1 MSKGYVSSGI
11 IIMNGCKGETM
22 KSRSLLSTLAL
33 VLAMLACNL
42 PSNVPVT
49 ETPTTTVTV
58 SPTLSLPTQ
67 TPTQTPLP
75 TNTSPPPATSTP
87 TVPTVSPKE
96 VPVNCRL
103 GPGTAW
109 IVISA
114 LTVGQTSQI
123 VGKNSDGT
131 WWYIVDPSSSSRN
144 CWVSVSVT
152 NASGNLS
159 NVPIVQTPKASVT
172 RVTVDVNPETIA
184 MTGTACTTGPVP
196 QLEIEGTIETN
207 GPTSVQWRFETQ
219 LGGAM
224 TTQTTDFEAFGT
236 KTFTAAYTP
245 PLPITAGAYWVR
257 LVVTSPNEAQSEAK
271 YTITCP

>member
-1 MSKGYVSSGI
+1 
-11 IIMNGCKGETM
+11 M
-22 KSRSLLSTLAL
+22 KSRSLLSTFAL

-49 ETPTTTVTV
+49 ETPTSV
-58 SPTLSLPTQ
+58 SPSPTQSLPTA

-75 TNTSPPPATSTP
+75 TNTPLPTLTPTP
-87 TVPTVSPKE
+87 TVPTASAKE

-109 IVISA
+109 LAISA

-131 WWYIVDPSSSSRN
+131 WWDIVDPLNSSRN

-152 NASGNLS
+152 NAAGNLA
-159 NVPIVQTPKASVT
+159 NIPVVQTPKAAVT
-172 RVTVDVNPETIA
+172 RVTVDVSPKTVNVP
-184 MTGTACTTGPVP
+184 GPACAGPVP
-196 QLEIEGTIETN
+196 PIVIEGTIETN
-207 GPTSVQWRFETQ
+207 GPASIQWRFETQ
-219 LGGAM
+219 QGGAM
-224 TTQTTDFEAFGT
+224 TTQITEFETFGS

-245 PLPITAGAYWVR
+245 ALPVTAGTSYWVR
-257 LVVTSPNEAQSEAK
+257 LIVTSPNDAQSEVK
-271 YTITCP
+271 YAIACP